1 MIDYWFKRM
10 RTLGY
15 QPIQI
20 LVGRLTKA
28 IDRRDLGAIREIIA
42 NIRFSLALMEELCY
56 KIEHEQSE
64 EVM

>member
-1 MIDYWFKRM
+1 MVDFWLRRM
-10 RTLGY
+10 RVEGY

-28 IDRRDLGAIREIIA
+28 IDRRDIGAVREIIA
-42 NIRFSLALMEELCY
+42 NMRFALACMEELCY
-56 KIEHEQSE
+56 KIEQEQAE